1 MPKKTGVC
9 MNVGG
14 CTKARNREIQEADI
28 SNFICEECSKP
39 LKEKKGDIREPFWK
53 KYKKQIILVLCLV
66 GIVAVVV
73 LVVLGIPPRKTGGG
87 TGGDEGRDTTIVI
100 DTTKRDPGKD
110 KDKDKE
116 KDKVRPTNPNELDL
130 GYAIYTGPIVNGK
143 AHGINGE
150 MKITKQ
156 HTFDLK
162 DGKGSTIDVWPGDT
176 IKNCKFK
183 NGKFVSGYLHRKD
196 GTQKHINIG
205 V

>member
-39 LKEKKGDIREPFWK
+39 LKEKKGDVREPFWK

-87 TGGDEGRDTTIVI
+87 TGDTIVKP
-100 DTTKRDPGKD
+100 DTITKDTVVGQGGGGGEIPPTP
-110 KDKDKE
+110 
-116 KDKVRPTNPNELDL
+116 PTNPNELDL

>member
-39 LKEKKGDIREPFWK
+39 LKEKKGGGERDSFWK
-53 KYKKQIILVLCLV
+53 KYKRIIILALCLV

-73 LVVLGIPPRKTGGG
+73 LVLCGNTARKTGG
-87 TGGDEGRDTTIVI
+87 DKDRDKGRDTTIVT
-100 DTTKRDPGKD
+100 DTISEGPEVPPVVDGPHL
-110 KDKDKE
+110 
-116 KDKVRPTNPNELDL
+116 PPINPNELNL

-143 AHGINGE
+143 AHGIDGE
-150 MKITKQ
+150 MRIIKR

-162 DGKGSTIDVWPGDT
+162 DGKGSTIEVQPGDI
-176 IKNCKFK
+176 IKQGKFK

-196 GTQKHINIG
+196 GTQTFINIG